1 MLYWLKSQLNKAG
14 LDAVTVPTVGDITE
28 FTEAAGLLADAKAAI
43 DAAITE
49 RAKAVADGKVT
60 QAEVEALQAKIDA
73 AQAKLDAA
81 KQQSKLFQTAVR
93 KMLYWLKS
101 QLNKAA

>member
-1 MLYWLKSQLNKAG
+1 MAEIPVEQG
-14 LDAVTVPTVGDITE
+14 RLDAVTVPTVGDITE

-81 KQQSKLFQTAVR
+81 ENSNRSSSKRQCEE
-93 KMLYWLKS
+93 MLYWLKS